1 MAITGYSGTPLIQ
14 KLGIKKEMRVRLIN
28 PPDHYFELLGTDISQ
43 QLTQTEDA
51 DLVHLFVTSKKDLT
65 HYFASLIAI
74 LSSNAIIWISWYKK
88 SAKIPT
94 DITEDA
100 IRELVLPTGWVDV
113 KVCAVDELW
122 SGLKIVKRSLNR

>member
-1 MAITGYSGTPLIQ
+1 MSVTGYSGTPLIQ

-28 PPDHYFELLGTDISQ
+28 PPDHYFELLGADISQ
-43 QLTQTEDA
+43 QLTQSGEA
-51 DLVHLFVTSKKDLT
+51 DWVHMFVTSKNDLI
-65 HYFASLIAI
+65 HYFASLIAV
-74 LSSNAIIWISWYKK
+74 LSPNAIIWISWYKK

-122 SGLKIVKRSLNR
+122 SGLKIVKRILNR